1 MNENLNKVVDFITTT
16 WKQWK
21 KSTADGFQGKDL
33 KDFIPVLFT
42 LPALLDSQTKA
53 GIISEFE
60 GRTPESIS
68 ALFTY
73 AKSQLPDENDKQFLA
88 ILRLVEAVLI
98 LIIVLRKPDVP
109 VIPNP

>member
-53 GIISEFE
+53 AIVSEFE
-60 GRTPESIS
+60 GRTPESIT

-73 AKSQLPDENDKQFLA
+73 AKTQLPEENDKQFLA
-88 ILRLVEAVLI
+88 ILGIVQAALI
-98 LIIVLRKPDVP
+98 LQIALRKPAVP
-109 VIPNP
+109 VIPSP